1 MKDIIL
7 RQKFERD
14 RFLSREYVPREKL
27 NYAKQWLNSDLV
39 KVIIGPRRAGKST
52 FAFMLLKNIPFM
64 YFNFDEEITHGLED
78 TDRLMENLHAV
89 YGDLRTVFFDEIQNL
104 PRWELFI
111 NRLHREGYNVILTGS
126 NARLLSTEIATA
138 LTGRHIPI
146 EIMPFNFREFLS
158 ARGVTIDTEELIL
171 PQSKGTLLNLV
182 DEFLLNGGF
191 PEVVLKN
198 FDPFDY
204 LRILFESIVFKDIV
218 RRYNVR
224 FPNQIVSLAEY
235 LINNFAR
242 YYTSR
247 KIENVLEMRSVT
259 TVEKYLP
266 YLEDAFLFVYLKR
279 FNYKPSTRIKS
290 PRKVYVIDNG
300 YIMAKS
306 LRFSKDHGRLMENL
320 VFTELMKC
328 GVKQLFYYNTRNRRE
343 VDFVIKRGIRDYS
356 LLQVSYDVSS
366 PDTLS
371 REIKALVEA
380 SEELNSGELTIL
392 TWDEEKEEK
401 KKGKTIKFI
410 PLWKW
415 LLGK

>member
-27 NYAKQWLNSDLV
+27 NYAKQWLDSDLV
-39 KVIIGPRRAGKST
+39 KVIVGPRRAGKST

-64 YFNFDEEITHGLED
+64 YFNFDEEITHDLED

-89 YGDLRTVFFDEIQNL
+89 YGDLRTVFLDEIQNL

-171 PQSKGTLLNLV
+171 PHNKGTLLKLV

-247 KIENVLEMRSVT
+247 KIKNVLEMRSVT
-259 TVEKYLP
+259 TVEKYLS

-300 YIMAKS
+300 YIIAKS

-320 VFTELMKC
+320 VFTELMKR
-328 GVKQLFYYNTRNRRE
+328 GVKQLFYYNTRNRKE
-343 VDFVIKRGIRDYS
+343 IDFVIKRGIRDYS

-380 SEELNSGELTIL
+380 SEELNSWELVIL

-415 LLGK
+415 LLGR